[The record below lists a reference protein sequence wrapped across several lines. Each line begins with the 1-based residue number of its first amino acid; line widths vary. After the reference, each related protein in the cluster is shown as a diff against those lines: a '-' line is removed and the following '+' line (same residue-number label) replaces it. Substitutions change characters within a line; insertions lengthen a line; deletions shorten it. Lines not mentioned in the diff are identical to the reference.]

1 MRKATSPNIYFHK
14 KVLEKDLTY
23 LKLTRIPFP
32 AWIYV
37 AKTAKKVIWG
47 RAANNEQGHLQLTLK
62 RETEKVLVSQ
72 FLSLNVFRIKYILEA
87 LF

>member
-1 MRKATSPNIYFHK
+1 MLRKQLK
-14 KVLEKDLTY
+14 KSFEDAL
-23 LKLTRIPFP
+23 P
-32 AWIYV
+32 
-37 AKTAKKVIWG
+37 
-47 RAANNEQGHLQLTLK
+47 NNEQGRLQLTLK